1 MKIKNLILIVGI
13 ITMQI
18 CMMSALTITSTT
30 SVPTEVQPGEKI
42 ELTLNIEND
51 LSEDIT
57 SVVISLDLTSL
68 TNPVPFAP
76 YQSSNEY
83 MIDEIDEGDKE
94 KAKFDLIA
102 LPNAESGTYKIPVK
116 VNYLLSDGTAV
127 SGQSIGIVSAI
138 INAKPG
144 IELSLENSGLVKGTK
159 GELSIKIINSG
170 MGESKFLSVKL
181 NRANGIKIIGSD
193 KVYIGTIESNDFD
206 SADFEIFVNSNSIT
220 PINLPIELTYTDSMN
235 NQITESKI
243 LPVAV
248 YTQEEAIK
256 MGLTQK
262 NNTFQ
267 IVIAVVLVLTLY
279 IIYRRAKKKN
289 KNKKSSSE

>member
-1 MKIKNLILIVGI
+1 
-13 ITMQI
+13 
-18 CMMSALTITSTT
+18 
-30 SVPTEVQPGEKI
+30 
-42 ELTLNIEND
+42 
-51 LSEDIT
+51 
-57 SVVISLDLTSL
+57 
-68 TNPVPFAP
+68 
-76 YQSSNEY
+76 
-83 MIDEIDEGDKE
+83 
-94 KAKFDLIA
+94 
-102 LPNAESGTYKIPVK
+102 
-116 VNYLLSDGTAV
+116 
-127 SGQSIGIVSAI
+127 
-138 INAKPG
+138 
-144 IELSLENSGLVKGTK
+144 
-159 GELSIKIINSG
+159 